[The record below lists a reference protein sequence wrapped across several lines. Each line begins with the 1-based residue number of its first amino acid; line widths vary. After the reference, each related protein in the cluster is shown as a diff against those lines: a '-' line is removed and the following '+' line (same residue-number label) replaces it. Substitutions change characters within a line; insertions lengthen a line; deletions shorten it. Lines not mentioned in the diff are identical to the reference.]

1 MRLTIKLIVKFG
13 LIAEII
19 TAIIGLIGEYSLRY
33 PAYQMAMDELFGV
46 WSNSES
52 SESMKKFH
60 QHLDWPSNHQHYDHQ
75 TGESYKLSQ
84 LNELARV
91 NHYHD
96 DDDNFNDNPQQQQ
109 NRTFLSKFFSRIS
122 TWLFPHQSSSSS
134 SNSNSIFTHSAKD
147 SKLDRNFQN
156 LQQQDYSFD
165 PRPLFILS
173 ILIILNFIFIFS
185 IIFELLTLIGLMSMS
200 WILYLILLFVVVHVM
215 NDNDNNS
222 IIDQSSSS
230 SMTKLLWTSIL
241 PSPFIIL
248 VVVIILLFTFILI
261 ALITEERRQFAQRIR
276 ARSACIPLVK
286 SRDMDLDDI

>member
-91 NHYHD
+91 NHYHA
-96 DDDNFNDNPQQQQ
+96 DDNFNDNQQQQQQ

-134 SNSNSIFTHSAKD
+134 SSSNSIFTQNTKD
-147 SKLDRNFQN
+147 SKFVDHQN

-173 ILIILNFIFIFS
+173 ILIILNFVFIFA

>member
-46 WSNSES
+46 WSNPSES
-52 SESMKKFH
+52 SESMIKKFH

-84 LNELARV
+84 LNELASV
-91 NHYHD
+91 NHYNHD

-122 TWLFPHQSSSSS
+122 TWLFPHQ
-134 SNSNSIFTHSAKD
+134 NSKFVDH
-147 SKLDRNFQN
+147 QN

-173 ILIILNFIFIFS
+173 ILIILNFVFIFA
-185 IIFELLTLIGLMSMS
+185 IIFELLTLIGL
-200 WILYLILLFVVVHVM
+200 I
-215 NDNDNNS
+215 
-222 IIDQSSSS
+222 
-230 SMTKLLWTSIL
+230 K
-241 PSPFIIL
+241 
-248 VVVIILLFTFILI
+248 
-261 ALITEERRQFAQRIR
+261 
-276 ARSACIPLVK
+276 
-286 SRDMDLDDI
+286 